1 MIIRRPVSALLLIS
15 ALFLAGCES
24 SEQRADDYFK
34 SGMKYLQAGDVDRAL
49 VEFRN
54 VFKFNGKHHDARL
67 AYADAERKRGNLKE
81 AYSQYLRLIEQYPDD
96 RVGLKALAEMAVD
109 NAQWDDAKRFVTAD
123 LAVRPND
130 QEFQALS
137 IFRDYGEAVERSDSA
152 GIVAAVKAAQEMK
165 AKAPNDLVVRK
176 VIIDDLIR
184 AQNLQSALTELDSAI
199 AIAPDER
206 ILYAQRLSVR
216 AALNDDAGVEA
227 GLIEMTT
234 KFPDAPEMQEAL
246 TRWYLSR
253 KQYDKAEAHL
263 RSLVDPKSEDPAAE
277 IALVRFLGQ
286 YRGADA
292 AIAELDKAVASGK
305 SAAIFR
311 SSRAGFLF
319 DKGDQKG
326 AIAEMEAI
334 LRDAPADQETR
345 TIKVGLARMKTAVG
359 DNVAA
364 RALVENVLS
373 EDAGQVE
380 AVKLKATWLIL
391 GDQTGDAIQLLRDAL
406 DDNPRNADLMTLM
419 AQAYERQG
427 EHELMRDML
436 SQAVEAS
443 GRAPAE
449 SLRYAQ
455 LLASENKPLPAE
467 GVLLDA
473 LRLNPGD
480 PSLLVPLGQLYVGMK
495 DWPRADAVAQ
505 EIESLKDDTVS
516 GDLAAL
522 RAAVLE
528 GEQNSTAA
536 LAYLEQM
543 ATGQGANIDAKVAL
557 LRNHLA
563 NGRNDEALA
572 FARKML
578 ADDPANLD
586 VQFIVASVEASI
598 GDKTAAEA
606 GFRKIL
612 TQDPARSAVW
622 LSLYRLVMSDPARKA
637 DGAAVLKDGLAAA
650 PQAGELKWAE
660 ASQLES
666 EGNVDGAIKIYDALY
681 QEDSANP
688 IIANNLASLLS
699 NYHKDADSLKRAA
712 VIARR
717 LKGSSYPP
725 YQDTYG
731 WIAALNGDLTEATVE
746 LEKAAAGLP
755 DDPSVHYHLAMT
767 YLQAGRQSDAAKSFG
782 RVLALSP
789 ADDSRD
795 FVISAKKELEK
806 LKSAGIAE

>member
-165 AKAPNDLVVRK
+165 AKAPNNLVVRK

-443 GRAPAE
+443 GSRPGRIAA
-449 SLRYAQ
+449 LRPT
-455 LLASENKPLPAE
+455 ASENKPLPSRGRAS
-467 GVLLDA
+467 GCPA
-473 LRLNPGD
+473 PQPRRS
-480 PSLLVPLGQLYVGMK
+480 SLLVPLG
-495 DWPRADAVAQ
+495 
-505 EIESLKDDTVS
+505 
-516 GDLAAL
+516 
-522 RAAVLE
+522 
-528 GEQNSTAA
+528 
-536 LAYLEQM
+536 
-543 ATGQGANIDAKVAL
+543 
-557 LRNHLA
+557 
-563 NGRNDEALA
+563 
-572 FARKML
+572 
-578 ADDPANLD
+578 PAHM
-586 VQFIVASVEASI
+586 
-598 GDKTAAEA
+598 
-606 GFRKIL
+606 
-612 TQDPARSAVW
+612 SA
-622 LSLYRLVMSDPARKA
+622 
-637 DGAAVLKDGLAAA
+637 
-650 PQAGELKWAE
+650 
-660 ASQLES
+660 
-666 EGNVDGAIKIYDALY
+666 
-681 QEDSANP
+681 
-688 IIANNLASLLS
+688 
-699 NYHKDADSLKRAA
+699 
-712 VIARR
+712 
-717 LKGSSYPP
+717 
-725 YQDTYG
+725 
-731 WIAALNGDLTEATVE
+731 
-746 LEKAAAGLP
+746 
-755 DDPSVHYHLAMT
+755 
-767 YLQAGRQSDAAKSFG
+767 
-782 RVLALSP
+782 
-789 ADDSRD
+789 
-795 FVISAKKELEK
+795 
-806 LKSAGIAE
+806 

>member
-1 MIIRRPVSALLLIS
+1 MNIRRSFSAFLLIS
-15 ALFLAGCES
+15 TLVLAGCES
-24 SEQRADDYFK
+24 SEQRAETYFQ
-34 SGMKYLQAGDVDRAL
+34 SGMQYLQAGDVDRAL

-54 VFKFNGKHHDARL
+54 VFKFNGKHRAARL

-96 RVGLKALAEMAVD
+96 KVGLKALSEMAVD
-109 NAQWDDAKRFVTAD
+109 NAQWDDASRFISAALAQTPDD
-123 LAVRPND
+123 LS
-130 QEFQALS
+130 FQALK
-137 IFRDYGEAVERSDSA
+137 IFRDYGEAVERNDST
-152 GIVAAVKAAQEMK
+152 GILAAVKAAQDMK
-165 AKAPNDLVVRK
+165 DRNPRDLVVRK

-184 AQNLQSALTELDSAI
+184 AQSLQKALTELNGAI
-199 AIAPDER
+199 EIAPTER
-206 ILYAQRLSVR
+206 ILYAQRLSVY
-216 AALNDDAGVEA
+216 AALNDAPAVEA

-253 KQYDKAEAHL
+253 KELDKAEAHL
-263 RSLVDPKSEDPAAE
+263 RSLVDPKSDDPAAE
-277 IALVRFLGQ
+277 IALIRFLGQ

-292 AIAELDKAVASGK
+292 ALAELDKVIAAGK
-305 SAAIFR
+305 SAPIFR

-326 AIAEMEAI
+326 AVAEMEA
-334 LRDAPADQETR
+334 LVKSQPAGDETR
-345 TIKVGLARMKTAVG
+345 TIKVGLARMKTAMG

-364 RALVENVLS
+364 RALVEEVLA
-373 EDAGQVE
+373 EDSGQVE

-391 GDQTGDAIQLLRDAL
+391 GDQASDAIALLRDAI
-406 DDNPRNADLMTLM
+406 DNNPRDADLMTLL

-427 EHELMRDML
+427 EHDLMRDML

-480 PSLLVPLGQLYVGMK
+480 PSLLVPLGQLYVSMK
-495 DWPRADAVAQ
+495 DWPRAETVVQD
-505 EIESLKDDTVS
+505 IELLKDDSLS
-516 GDLAAL
+516 GDIASL
-522 RAAVLE
+522 RAAILE
-528 GEQNSTAA
+528 GQQNNGAA
-536 LAYLEQM
+536 LSYLEQM
-543 ATGQGANIDAKVAL
+543 AAGQGAKLDAKIAL
-557 LRNHLA
+557 VRNHLA
-563 NGRNDEALA
+563 NGRNAEALA
-572 FARKML
+572 YVRKML
-578 ADDPANLD
+578 ADDPSNLD
-586 VQFIVASVEASI
+586 VQFIGASVQASV
-598 GDKTAAEA
+598 GDMKGAEA
-606 GFRKIL
+606 GFRAIL
-612 TQDPARSAVW
+612 ARDPARPAVW
-622 LSLYRLVMSDPARKA
+622 LSLYRLVMADPARQAEGNK
-637 DGAAVLKDGLAAA
+637 VLDDALAAA
-650 PQAGELKWAE
+650 PQAGELLWAK
-660 ASQLES
+660 AGQLEA
-666 EGNVDGAIKIYDALY
+666 GGDVTGAIKIYEALY
-681 QEDSANP
+681 QDNSANP

-699 NYHKDADSLKRAA
+699 NYRTDADSLKRAA

-717 LKGSSYPP
+717 LKGSDYAP

-731 WIAALNGDLTEATVE
+731 WIASLNGDLGEAMGE

-755 DDPSVHYHLAMT
+755 SDPSVQYHLAMT
-767 YLQAGRQSDAAKSFG
+767 YLAAGRQSEAAKSFA
-782 RVLALSP
+782 RLLALVP
-789 ADDSRD
+789 AGDSRD